1 MPASTAAE
9 RRVGGIENG
18 VRVLSAVGTNECA
31 QRRVS
36 AAETARDILIGGGE
50 GGGILLCTIKMA
62 LVRRSVIPAVMRQ
75 LFFVVLEVRVCILG
89 STSVSRPSQSYD
101 MKFDFFI
108 IYFLFLW

>member
-1 MPASTAAE
+1 MHVERSGPICRAATG
-9 RRVGGIENG
+9 R
-18 VRVLSAVGTNECA
+18 A

-75 LFFVVLEVRVCILG
+75 LFFVVLEVCILVG

>member
-1 MPASTAAE
+1 MHVERSGPICRAATG
-9 RRVGGIENG
+9 R
-18 VRVLSAVGTNECA
+18 A

-75 LFFVVLEVRVCILG
+75 LFFVVLEVCILG
-89 STSVSRPSQSYD
+89 STSVSRPSQSSD
-101 MKFDFFI
+101 MKFDFFY
-108 IYFLFLW
+108 YFFYFFGEKNPSRIN